1 MALTKAPIVAHGL
14 ASLSIAPLAKIASAT
29 WTQIGYVKEGTVSP
43 NFEAPTANPIRVE
56 ELSMALATKYE
67 NGSKSI
73 ELDIC
78 NVESSFLETL
88 GCTTTTSATE
98 DLVSIPDNDVILN
111 KMVKFEFK
119 AGAKALYFTNA
130 TIVWNFSGGIT
141 KTGTDTFDV
150 HLTITPEAGLGG
162 ATYEAVGML
171 LGLPGTGA

>member
-14 ASLSIAPLAKIASAT
+14 ASLSIADLGKISSAT
-29 WTQIGYVKEGTVSP
+29 WEQIGYVKEGTVSV

-78 NVESSFLETL
+78 NVEGSFLTEL
-88 GCTTTTSATE
+88 GCTVTTGVTE
-98 DLVSIPDNDVILN
+98 DTVAVPDNDVILN
-111 KMVKFEFK
+111 KMVKLQFK

-130 TIVWNFSGGIT
+130 TIVWNFAGGIT

-162 ATYEAVGML
+162 ATYEATGVIL
-171 LGLPGTGA
+171 ALPGTGA